1 MRPGDNLAF
10 NIFRNAGMTDITA
23 RVDAA
28 GFVQLPMVELVKVS
42 GRTTRDIQARLKAV
56 CKINL
61 ITPPGSPLT

>member
-1 MRPGDNLAF
+1 
-10 NIFRNAGMTDITA
+10 MTDITA